1 MKDCLFCKIA
11 KKEEDSEI
19 VYEDDSIIAFE
30 NIRPLAP
37 VHVLIIPKKH
47 ISSVNEV
54 SKEDQN
60 ILGHIWVT
68 MKKIAQK
75 KGIKDRGYKVAVNVG
90 EGGGQEIFH
99 LHYHLLGGW
108 KSSEERDIPNMP

>member
-11 KKEEDSEI
+11 NKKEEAEI
-19 VYEDDSIIAFE
+19 VYEDEKVIAFE

-37 VHVLIIPKKH
+37 VHTLVIPKKH
-47 ISSVNEV
+47 IDTVNDIK
-54 SKEDQN
+54 SEDED
-60 ILGHIWVT
+60 ILGHIWGV
-68 MKKIAQK
+68 MSKIADK
-75 KGIKDRGYKVAVNVG
+75 KDVKKSGYKVAVNVG

-108 KSSEERDIPNMP
+108 ESDDERDLPNMP